1 MAPPDADPRPGAPLN
16 AAANT
21 GANAGARPPG
31 GSRAPGSRDGE
42 DGTEVLEG
50 MVDRVTFHSEE
61 SLYTVLRVRSE
72 APVAQGTGD
81 PAGLFGSQVTAVG
94 PTPRPSEGLA
104 VRLIGR
110 WSEHPSHGRQFEF
123 ESLEVRPP
131 ENRAGLVKYLS
142 SSAFHG
148 IGETLARRIVEALGP
163 EALERIRTDESCL
176 VGIKGLSGDVA
187 ADLIETVR
195 REFGSHAAH
204 AFLVGL
210 GLGPWQADAAVRA
223 LGENVQSRVA
233 KDPYV
238 LARKVDGIGFV
249 VADRAARQ
257 LGLPPD
263 GIERRRAALLHR
275 LGEDVKQGHC
285 FAPADELIAN
295 TRELLKSQQDD
306 AAFVEALDGL
316 RRMSEI
322 VIDRA
327 GTIDEEVLEDGS
339 DNGREEPALGA
350 LAVQRVWPTR
360 VFEHERGLARGL
372 VALLTAGE
380 VRPWADARDI
390 ELAERRARLDLSDEQ
405 REAVRGLLTHPVCVL
420 TGGPG
425 VGKTTVMRLVVD
437 LALATGARV
446 KLASPTG
453 RAAKRLSEATERE
466 ASTIHRLLELEPGS
480 RRFKHGAEK
489 PLPTDLLVVD
499 EVSMLDVRL
508 ANHLVRALAAPTRVI
523 FVGDPD
529 QLPSVA
535 AGRVLADLLDSD
547 RIPVFRLTR
556 IYRQAQRSLIVT
568 NAHRILRG
576 EVPVAPEAV
585 VEGEPSD
592 FFFFRTQGEE
602 PTARRLVDV
611 VANRIPRAFGI
622 DWKKDVQVL
631 APMYRGACGVDALN
645 DQLREAAASTTAR
658 EIVVRGRH
666 WRVGDRV
673 IHTRNDYEKD
683 VFNGDMGTITRIAPD
698 GSALTVD
705 YPDRAV
711 LYEAKDLGDLQPAF
725 AITVHRSQGG
735 EFPAVVM
742 PMVTQHFVM
751 LQRHLLYTAV
761 TRAKKLLVLV
771 GEPRAL
777 ELAVTNA
784 EQRFRRSGL
793 AERLRAASEG

>member
-1 MAPPDADPRPGAPLN
+1 MAPPDADPRSGAPR
-16 AAANT
+16 
-21 GANAGARPPG
+21 NAGAP
-31 GSRAPGSRDGE
+31 DG
-42 DGTEVLEG
+42 DGGTEILEG
-50 MVDRVTFHSEE
+50 TVDRVTFHSEE

-72 APVAQGTGD
+72 APVAFGGGD

-104 VRLIGR
+104 VRLVGR
-110 WSEHPSHGRQFEF
+110 WTEHATHGRQFEF

-131 ENRAGLVKYLS
+131 ENRAGLVKYLA

-148 IGETLARRIVEALGP
+148 IGETLARRIVEALGT

-176 VGIKGLSGDVA
+176 AGIKGLSADVA
-187 ADLIETVR
+187 AELVETVR

-233 KDPYV
+233 KDPYI

-249 VADRAARQ
+249 VADRAARE

-275 LGEDVKQGHC
+275 LGEDVSQGHC
-285 FAPADELIAN
+285 FAPADELIAA

-316 RRMSEI
+316 RKMGEI

-327 GTIDEEVLEDGS
+327 GVVDEEELEETS
-339 DNGREEPALGA
+339 DDRSEEPALGT

-360 VFEHERGLARGL
+360 LYHHERGLARGL
-372 VALLTAGE
+372 VALSTAGE
-380 VRPWADARDI
+380 VRPWADERDI

-437 LALATGARV
+437 LALSTGARV

-480 RRFKHGAEK
+480 RRFKHGPDK

-508 ANHLVRALAAPTRVI
+508 ADHLVRALAAPTRVI

-535 AGRVLADLLDSD
+535 AGRVLADLLDSS

-576 EVPVAPEAV
+576 EIPVAPEAV

-645 DQLREAAASTTAR
+645 DHLREAAASTTAR

-742 PMVTQHFVM
+742 PMVPQHFVM

-777 ELAVTNA
+777 ELAVANA
-784 EQRFRRSGL
+784 KQRFRRSGL
-793 AERLRAASEG
+793 AERLRAASGG